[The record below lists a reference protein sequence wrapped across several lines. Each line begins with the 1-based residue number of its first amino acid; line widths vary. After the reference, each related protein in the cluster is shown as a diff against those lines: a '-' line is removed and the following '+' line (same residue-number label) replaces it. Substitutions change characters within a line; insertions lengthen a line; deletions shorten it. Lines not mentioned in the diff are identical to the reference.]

1 MIVRL
6 YSDVL
11 FLFIEE
17 WIAYT
22 LQVIQLNRKPIFN
35 ISFSLNF
42 LSSQGICPYK
52 IVLITKV
59 CIKTALNTKTS
70 LIARKCLDDI
80 THETVCE

>member
-1 MIVRL
+1 MIVGL

-11 FLFIEE
+11 FLLIEE

-22 LQVIQLNRKPIFN
+22 LHLNVLWDNKPIFN

-59 CIKTALNTKTS
+59 CIKTALNTNTS
-70 LIARKCLDDI
+70 LIARTSLDI
-80 THETVCE
+80 KHENVCE